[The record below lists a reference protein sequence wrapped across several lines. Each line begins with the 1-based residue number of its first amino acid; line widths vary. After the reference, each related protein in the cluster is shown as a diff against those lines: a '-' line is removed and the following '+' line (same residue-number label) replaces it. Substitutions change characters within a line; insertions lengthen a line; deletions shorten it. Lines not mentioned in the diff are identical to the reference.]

1 MKKRLMFLH
10 LVKERSMNMKSN
22 FIFGNTILVGILLFL
37 FSACSDDAFISKGTV
52 NIKEGVAVNLSLS
65 YSTTQQKVQS
75 RVVQNTATEYNV
87 SSIYLFV
94 FNQDG
99 TIDAKGNATFSG
111 GKYSEGSGTAEGV
124 VNDFQ
129 VHSGKGKK
137 IYAIANAD
145 ASAGD
150 MSTSRLEEVKNE
162 DELRDLQVTLNNPL
176 NIDRLAFL
184 MAGTIVDDAGNNV
197 QVVDIDENGN
207 IYASGSAELLNKNL
221 LLRRVDARVTFK
233 IKVDI
238 TKDTEAEEG
247 TITNATFIPR
257 SFEVHNLPSSSHIY
271 AVPEQ
276 ITTTYASMDENTSL
290 PFDSEE
296 RDDMWFNFYMFENH
310 QDVSS
315 DSKEYITSDKKQ
327 QINPNAE
334 NLYALREQKN
344 IGGSFIFAPKNAT
357 YVIFKGDLSYQR
369 TSNGVAQWVNAAVEY
384 TVHLGETGDDA
395 DSPDLVNN
403 YTVNRNTFYTYNVT
417 IQGLESIRV
426 EVLEEKEQRPGYEGD
441 VIVAGAQVKNIDS
454 HFGRSL
460 IKLTKKDI
468 LGGLSWVIQTKY
480 DQGVKVAGSEINT
493 LKDYKWILF
502 AINKEFGISRGAMIN
517 GSRVDLVK
525 FPGYGAYDGGAN
537 TINNVPGDATLDVG
551 NKNDWKQQLKSGH
564 GEYANAYY
572 KDYVS
577 DLDDDACLRD
587 INQLIN
593 HLSIEAK
600 SNSDI
605 FEEEDEEEVVY
616 ITAFIDEYIYTYNP
630 QKEEFRFPGSITS
643 SDTDR
648 LKLWKDVVNGE
659 DRLMH
664 VCTGEAKY
672 SPDGNSSWSNSVV
685 TFKQSPIYSIYNED
699 DPDLAT
705 AWGTESIIET
715 GALPLSSTHGP
726 TGTLSNTD
734 NNGRLNTLNFFVYG
748 NSSSYTRNGTKW
760 GEVLER
766 TNSSLTTEEELKDGY
781 RDIWH
786 ACMIR
791 NRDLNGNNV
800 IDPEEVRWF
809 LASIDELTDLWIG
822 EATMPSEAKLYSPNP
837 NDPSA
842 VAGTYCLHVAS
853 SSYNRN
859 TNSSGGTNTYTNPSV
874 IWAEEGASKG
884 ASFESKGFNVTK
896 ENYTYRCVRYLG
908 ISLDDIR
915 ETPEDYVVA
924 TKQSNGNYILSMSKL
939 GRLAKRTAYDQGM
952 ELPDHKE
959 REANNNNK
967 PYEKFEVIMSP
978 TGEANTGRYWNDETY
993 RGNTITQGFE
1003 SMLNYS
1009 GPSKLCPK
1017 GYRVPN
1023 QRELMLMYT
1032 SISDWGGGNYW
1043 CATKFSFN
1051 GNGKFSDRPGFAYNS
1066 PNMVLINL
1074 NEAQGSGS
1082 NVKNKVRCVRDLT
1095 N

>member
-1 MKKRLMFLH
+1 
-10 LVKERSMNMKSN
+10 
-22 FIFGNTILVGILLFL
+22 
-37 FSACSDDAFISKGTV
+37 
-52 NIKEGVAVNLSLS
+52 
-65 YSTTQQKVQS
+65 
-75 RVVQNTATEYNV
+75 
-87 SSIYLFV
+87 
-94 FNQDG
+94 
-99 TIDAKGNATFSG
+99 
-111 GKYSEGSGTAEGV
+111 
-124 VNDFQ
+124 
-129 VHSGKGKK
+129 
-137 IYAIANAD
+137 
-145 ASAGD
+145 

-207 IYASGSAELLNKNL
+207 IYASGSTELLTKNL

-315 DSKEYITSDKKQ
+315 DKDKYITSDKKQ
-327 QINPNAE
+327 QKNPNAE
-334 NLYALREQKN
+334 NLYALREQKDT
-344 IGGSFIFAPKNAT
+344 GGSFIFAPENAT

-384 TVHLGETGDDA
+384 TVHLGETGEPNTDA
-395 DSPDLVNN
+395 DNPEKVNN

-426 EVLEEKEQRPGYEGD
+426 EVQEEKEVRPGYEGD

-525 FPGYGAYDGGAN
+525 FPGYGAYDGGAS
-537 TINNVPGDATLDVG
+537 TINNVPSDATLDVG
-551 NKNDWKQQLKSGH
+551 NKNDWKQQLRSGR

-572 KDYVS
+572 KDYVIY
-577 DLDDDACLRD
+577 LDDDACLRD

-605 FEEEDEEEVVY
+605 FEEEDGEEVVY

-699 DPDLAT
+699 DPDVAT

-715 GALPLSSTHGP
+715 GALPLKVEGTSP
-726 TGTLSNTD
+726 TGNLGNTD

-791 NRDLNGNNV
+791 NRDLNGDNV
-800 IDPEEVRWF
+800 IDPGEVRWF
-809 LASIDELTDLWIG
+809 LASVDELTDLWIG
-822 EATMPSEAKLYSPNP
+822 EATMPSEAKLYGPNP
-837 NDPSA
+837 NNPSA
-842 VAGTYCLHVAS
+842 QAGTYRLHVAS

-859 TNSSGGTNTYTNPSV
+859 GNNKPVNSHENPTV

-884 ASFESKGFNVTK
+884 AASGSWGSNETG
-896 ENYTYRCVRYLG
+896 ENYIYRCVRYLG
-908 ISLDDIR
+908 LSLDNIS

-924 TKQSNGNYILSMSKL
+924 TKQLNGHYILSLSKL

-978 TGEANTGRYWNDETY
+978 TGEAATARYWKDEGGRYGVD
-993 RGNTITQGFE
+993 GFE

-1009 GPSKLCPK
+1009 GRSKLCPE

-1032 SISDWGGGNYW
+1032 SIPDWGGGNYW

-1051 GNGKFSDRPGFAYNS
+1051 SNDKNSKFYNRPGFAYNS
-1066 PNMVLINL
+1066 PNMVLVNL
-1074 NEAQGSGS
+1074 EEGQGSGS
-1082 NVKNKVRCVRDLT
+1082 NVKNTVRCVRDVT

>member
-1 MKKRLMFLH
+1 MKRNVVL
-10 LVKERSMNMKSN
+10 E
-22 FIFGNTILVGILLFL
+22 NTILVGILLFL
-37 FSACSDDAFISKGTV
+37 FSACTDDSFISKGTI
-52 NIKEGVAVNLSLS
+52 NIKEGVAVNLAFN
-65 YSTTQQKVQS
+65 YSTTQQKIQT
-75 RVVQNTATEYNV
+75 RVVQNTETEYNV
-87 SSIYLFV
+87 ISLYLFV
-94 FNQDG
+94 FNSDG
-99 TIDAKGNATFSG
+99 TIDSKGNAIFSG
-111 GKYSEGSGTAEGV
+111 GKYSETEGTARGKV
-124 VNDFQ
+124 INFTA
-129 VHSGKGKK
+129 HSGKEKK

-150 MSTSRLEEVKNE
+150 MSTSRLEEVQNE
-162 DELRDLQVTLNNPL
+162 DDLKDLQVTLNKKL

-184 MAGTIVDDAGNNV
+184 MAGTIVDDAGNEV
-197 QVVDIDENGN
+197 QMVDIDENGN
-207 IYASGSAELLNKNL
+207 IYPSGSTEQLTKNL

-572 KDYVS
+572 KDHVS

-715 GALPLSSTHGP
+715 GALPLSSTHRP

-760 GEVLER
+760 GEVLEC

>member
-1 MKKRLMFLH
+1 
-10 LVKERSMNMKSN
+10 MKSN
-22 FIFGNTILVGILLFL
+22 FIFRNTILVGILLFL

-207 IYASGSAELLNKNL
+207 IYASGSAVLLNKNL

-238 TKDTEAEEG
+238 TKDAEAQAG
-247 TITNATFIPR
+247 SIKNAIFIPR
-257 SFEVHNLPSSSHIY
+257 SYEVHNLPSSSHIY
-271 AVPEQ
+271 AVPDQ
-276 ITTTYASMDENTSL
+276 VNTAYASMNEDTSL

-296 RDDMWFNFYMFENH
+296 KDDIWFNFYMFENH
-310 QDVSS
+310 HNVSEGE
-315 DSKEYITSDKKQ
+315 DNYITGDRKND
-327 QINPNAE
+327 INRFAE
-334 NLYALREQKN
+334 NLYALREQKARD
-344 IGGSFIFAPKNAT
+344 GSFIFAPENAT
-357 YVIFKGDLSYQR
+357 YVVFKGDLSYQR
-369 TSNGVAQWVNAAVEY
+369 ISKDGVAQWVNASVEY

-502 AINKEFGISRGAMIN
+502 AINKEFGISRETMIN

-537 TINNVPGDATLDVG
+537 TINNVPSDATLDVG
-551 NKNDWKQQLKSGH
+551 NKNNWKQQLRSSH

-577 DLDDDACLRD
+577 YLDDDACLRD

-593 HLSIEAK
+593 HLSEEAANPN
-600 SNSDI
+600 SNI
-605 FEEEDEEEVVY
+605 FEVENGEEVVY

-630 QKEEFRFPGSITS
+630 QTEEFRFPGSITS

-672 SPDGNSSWSNSVV
+672 SLDGNSSWSNSVV

-699 DPDLAT
+699 DPDVAT

-715 GALPLSSTHGP
+715 GALPLKVEGTSP
-726 TGTLSNTD
+726 TGNLGNTD

-748 NSSSYTRNGTKW
+748 NSSSYRRNGTKW

-791 NRDLNGNNV
+791 NRDLNGDNV
-800 IDPEEVRWF
+800 IDPGEVRWF
-809 LASIDELTDLWIG
+809 LASVDELTDLWIG
-822 EATMPSEAKLYSPNP
+822 EATMPSEAKLYGPNP
-837 NDPSA
+837 NNPSA
-842 VAGTYCLHVAS
+842 QAGTYRLHVAS

-859 TNSSGGTNTYTNPSV
+859 GNNKPVNSHENPTV
-874 IWAEEGASKG
+874 IWAEE
-884 ASFESKGFNVTK
+884 
-896 ENYTYRCVRYLG
+896 
-908 ISLDDIR
+908 
-915 ETPEDYVVA
+915 
-924 TKQSNGNYILSMSKL
+924 
-939 GRLAKRTAYDQGM
+939 
-952 ELPDHKE
+952 
-959 REANNNNK
+959 
-967 PYEKFEVIMSP
+967 
-978 TGEANTGRYWNDETY
+978 
-993 RGNTITQGFE
+993 
-1003 SMLNYS
+1003 
-1009 GPSKLCPK
+1009 
-1017 GYRVPN
+1017 
-1023 QRELMLMYT
+1023 
-1032 SISDWGGGNYW
+1032 
-1043 CATKFSFN
+1043 
-1051 GNGKFSDRPGFAYNS
+1051 
-1066 PNMVLINL
+1066 
-1074 NEAQGSGS
+1074 
-1082 NVKNKVRCVRDLT
+1082 
-1095 N
+1095 

>member
-1 MKKRLMFLH
+1 MKR
-10 LVKERSMNMKSN
+10 N
-22 FIFGNTILVGILLFL
+22 FVFENTILIGILLFL
-37 FSACSDDAFISKGTV
+37 FSACTDDAFMSKGTL
-52 NIKEGVAVNLSLS
+52 NIKEGVAVNLSLN

-75 RVVQNTATEYNV
+75 RVVQNTETEYNV
-87 SSIYLFV
+87 TSLYLFV
-94 FNQDG
+94 FNSDG
-99 TIDAKGNATFSG
+99 TIDAKGNVQFTG
-111 GKYSEGSGTAEGV
+111 GKYSASEGTAKGSV
-124 VNDFQ
+124 TGFQ
-129 VHSGKGKK
+129 AHSGKGKK
-137 IYAIANAD
+137 IFAIANAD

-150 MSTSRLEEVKNE
+150 MSTSRLEDVQ
-162 DELRDLQVTLNNPL
+162 DERDLRELKVTLNNPL

-184 MAGTIVDDAGNNV
+184 MAGTIVDDSGNNV
-197 QVVDIDENGN
+197 QEVDIDEEGK
-207 IYASGSAELLNKNL
+207 IYASGTTTQLQKNL

-233 IKVDI
+233 INVNI
-238 TKDTEAEEG
+238 TKDEEAESG

-271 AVPEQ
+271 AVPDQVE
-276 ITTTYASMDENTSL
+276 TAYASMDENTSL

-296 RDDMWFNFYMFENH
+296 KGNMWFNFYMFENL
-310 QDVSS
+310 QNVSS
-315 DSKEYITSDKKQ
+315 NDNHYITADKKEE
-327 QINPNAE
+327 INSNAE

-344 IGGSFIFAPKNAT
+344 SDGSFIFAPQNAT
-357 YVIFKGDLSYQR
+357 YVTFKGDLSYQR
-369 TSNGVAQWVNAAVEY
+369 TSKDGVAQWVNASVEY
-384 TVHLGETGDDA
+384 TVHLGETGSNP

-403 YTVNRNTFYTYNVT
+403 YTVSRNTFYTYNIT

-426 EVLEEKEQRPGYEGD
+426 EVLEDKEQRPGYEGD

-454 HFGRSL
+454 HYGRSL
-460 IKLTKKDI
+460 IKLTKNDI

-480 DQGVKVAGSEINT
+480 DQGVKVANETSNT

-502 AINKEFGISRGAMIN
+502 AVNKEFGLSKGMTD
-517 GSRVDLVK
+517 GQKVDLVK
-525 FPGYGAYDGGAN
+525 FPGYDAYDGGAN
-537 TINNVPGDATLDVG
+537 TITNVPVNATLDEG
-551 NKNDWKQQLKSGH
+551 NKNNWRLQLQNN
-564 GEYANAYY
+564 EYPDAYY
-572 KDYVS
+572 KDYIS
-577 DLDDDACLRD
+577 RLDEDACLRD

-593 HLSIEAK
+593 HLSKEAV
-600 SNSDI
+600 NAESDI
-605 FEEEDEEEVVY
+605 FEDENGEKVVY

-630 QKEEFRFPGSITS
+630 LTEEYRSPASIS
-643 SDTDR
+643 STDTER

-664 VCTGEAKY
+664 VCTGEALY
-672 SPDGNSSWSNSVV
+672 SKDENSSWSNSVV
-685 TFKQSPIYSIYNED
+685 TFKQSPIYSIYNEA

-715 GALPLSSTHGP
+715 GALPLSSDYGP
-726 TGTLSNTD
+726 TGNLTNTD
-734 NNGRLNTLNFFVYG
+734 NNGRLNTLNFFING
-748 NSSSYTRNGTKW
+748 NINSYTSNGTKW
-760 GEVLER
+760 GDVLER
-766 TNSSLTTEEELKDGY
+766 INSNLTSEDELNDKY
-781 RDIWH
+781 KDIWH

-791 NRDLNGNNV
+791 NRDLNGNNI

-822 EATMPSEAKLYSPNP
+822 EATMPSEAKLYGPNP
-837 NDPSA
+837 NNPSA
-842 VAGTYCLHVAS
+842 TSGTYCLHVAS

-859 TNSSGGTNTYTNPSV
+859 SNSKPVESHENPTI

-884 ASFESKGFNVTK
+884 AASKSWDFNVTK
-896 ENYTYRCVRYLG
+896 SNYTYRCIRYLG
-908 ISLDDIR
+908 LSLDDDISK
-915 ETPEDYVVA
+915 TPEDYVVA
-924 TKQSNGNYILSMSKL
+924 TRQSNGNYILSMSKL

-978 TGEANTGRYWNDETY
+978 TGEAATGRYWTEGDGVT
-993 RGNTITQGFE
+993 GFE

-1009 GPSKLCPK
+1009 GRSKLCPE

-1032 SISDWGGGNYW
+1032 SIPEWGNGNYW

-1051 GNGKFSDRPGFAYNS
+1051 DNGKFPGRPGFAYNY
-1066 PNMVLINL
+1066 PNMVLVNL
-1074 NEAQGSGS
+1074 NEGQGSGS
-1082 NVKNKVRCVRDLT
+1082 NVKNTVRCVRDVT

>member
-1 MKKRLMFLH
+1 MKRKVV
-10 LVKERSMNMKSN
+10 LV
-22 FIFGNTILVGILLFL
+22 NTILVGILLFL
-37 FSACSDDAFISKGTV
+37 FSACTDDSFISKGTI
-52 NIKEGVAVNLSLS
+52 NIKEGVAVNLVFN
-65 YSTTQQKVQS
+65 YSTAQQKIQT
-75 RVVQNTATEYNV
+75 RVVQNTETEYNV
-87 SSIYLFV
+87 TSLYLFV
-94 FNQDG
+94 FNSDG
-99 TIDAKGNATFSG
+99 TIDSKGNAIFSG
-111 GKYSEGSGTAEGV
+111 GKYSETEGTARGNV
-124 VNDFQ
+124 IDFTA
-129 VHSGKGKK
+129 HSGKGKK

-145 ASAGD
+145 ASAGN
-150 MSTSRLEEVKNE
+150 MSTSRLEEVQNE
-162 DELRDLQVTLNNPL
+162 ADLRDLQVTLNNKL

-184 MAGTIVDDAGNNV
+184 MAGTIVDDAGNEV
-197 QVVDIDENGN
+197 QMVDIDENGN
-207 IYASGSAELLNKNL
+207 IYPSGSTELLTKNL

-315 DSKEYITSDKKQ
+315 DNEKYITSDKKQ

-344 IGGSFIFAPKNAT
+344 TGGSFIFAPENAT

-384 TVHLGETGDDA
+384 TVHLGETGEPNTDA
-395 DSPDLVNN
+395 DNPEKVNN

-426 EVLEEKEQRPGYEGD
+426 EVQEEKEVRPGYEGD
-441 VIVAGAQVKNIDS
+441 VIVAGAQVKSIDS
-454 HFGRSL
+454 HYGRSL

-468 LGGLSWVIQTKY
+468 EGGLSWVIQTKY
-480 DQGVKVAGSEINT
+480 DQGVKVANSPTNT

-502 AINKEFGISRGAMIN
+502 AINKEFGISRGTTIN
-517 GSRVDLVK
+517 GESVDLVK

-551 NKNDWKQQLKSGH
+551 NKNDWKQQLGSGK

-577 DLDDDACLRD
+577 YLDDDACLRD

-605 FEEEDEEEVVY
+605 FEEEDGEEVVY

-822 EATMPSEAKLYSPNP
+822 EATMPSEAKLYGPNP
-837 NDPSA
+837 KAPSA

-859 TNSSGGTNTYTNPSV
+859 TNSSGGTNKHTNPSV

-884 ASFESKGFNVTK
+884 ASYESKGFNVTK

-978 TGEANTGRYWNDETY
+978 TGEAATARYWKDEGGRYGVD
-993 RGNTITQGFE
+993 GFE

-1009 GPSKLCPK
+1009 GRSKLCPE

-1032 SISDWGGGNYW
+1032 SIPDWGGGNYW

-1051 GNGKFSDRPGFAYNS
+1051 SNDKNNKFYNRPGFAYNS

>member
-1 MKKRLMFLH
+1 MKRNVV
-10 LVKERSMNMKSN
+10 LV
-22 FIFGNTILVGILLFL
+22 NTILVGILLFL
-37 FSACSDDAFISKGTV
+37 FSACTDDSFISKGTI
-52 NIKEGVAVNLSLS
+52 NIKEGVAVNLVFN
-65 YSTTQQKVQS
+65 YSTAQQKIQT
-75 RVVQNTATEYNV
+75 RVVQNTETEYNV
-87 SSIYLFV
+87 TSLYLFV
-94 FNQDG
+94 FNSDG
-99 TIDAKGNATFSG
+99 TIDSKGNAIFSG
-111 GKYSEGSGTAEGV
+111 GKYSETEGTARGNV
-124 VNDFQ
+124 IDFTA
-129 VHSGKGKK
+129 HSGKGKK

-145 ASAGD
+145 ASAGN
-150 MSTSRLEEVKNE
+150 MSTSRLEEVQNE
-162 DELRDLQVTLNNPL
+162 ADLRDLQVTLNNKL

-184 MAGTIVDDAGNNV
+184 MAGTIVDDAGNEV
-197 QVVDIDENGN
+197 QMVDIDENGN
-207 IYASGSAELLNKNL
+207 IYPSGSTELLTKNL

-315 DSKEYITSDKKQ
+315 DNEKYITSDKKQ

-344 IGGSFIFAPKNAT
+344 TGGSFIFAPENAT

-384 TVHLGETGDDA
+384 TVHLGETGEPNTDA
-395 DSPDLVNN
+395 DNPEKVNN

-426 EVLEEKEQRPGYEGD
+426 EVQEEKEVRPGYEGD
-441 VIVAGAQVKNIDS
+441 VIVAGAQVKSIDS
-454 HFGRSL
+454 HYGRSL

-468 LGGLSWVIQTKY
+468 EGGLSWVIQTKY
-480 DQGVKVAGSEINT
+480 DQGVKVANSPTNT

-502 AINKEFGISRGAMIN
+502 AINKEFGISRGTTIN
-517 GSRVDLVK
+517 GESVDLVK

-537 TINNVPGDATLDVG
+537 TINNVLGDATLDVG
-551 NKNDWKQQLKSGH
+551 NKNDWKQQLGSGK

-572 KDYVS
+572 KDYVNY
-577 DLDDDACLRD
+577 LDDDACLRD

-605 FEEEDEEEVVY
+605 FEEEDGEEVVY

-822 EATMPSEAKLYSPNP
+822 EATMPSEAKLYGPNP
-837 NDPSA
+837 KAPSA

-859 TNSSGGTNTYTNPSV
+859 TNSSGGTNKHTNPSV

-884 ASFESKGFNVTK
+884 ASYESKGFNVTK

-978 TGEANTGRYWNDETY
+978 TGEAATARYWKDEGGRYGVD
-993 RGNTITQGFE
+993 GFE

-1009 GPSKLCPK
+1009 GRSKLCPE

-1032 SISDWGGGNYW
+1032 SIPDWGGGNYW

-1051 GNGKFSDRPGFAYNS
+1051 SNDKNNKFYNRPGFAYNS

>member
-1 MKKRLMFLH
+1 MKR
-10 LVKERSMNMKSN
+10 N
-22 FIFGNTILVGILLFL
+22 FVFIYTILVNILFFL
-37 FSACSDDAFISKGTV
+37 FSSCTDDSFIAKGTI
-52 NIKEGVAVNLSLS
+52 NIKEGVAVNLVVN
-65 YSTTQQKVQS
+65 YSTTQQKKQT
-75 RVVQNTATEYNV
+75 RVVQNTETEYNV
-87 SSIYLFV
+87 TSLYLFV
-94 FNQDG
+94 FNSDG
-99 TIDAKGNATFSG
+99 TIDSKGNATFSG
-111 GKYSEGSGTAEGV
+111 GKYSESEGTAQGEI
-124 VNDFQ
+124 VNFQ
-129 VHSGKGKK
+129 AHSGKGKK

-150 MSTSRLEEVKNE
+150 MSTSRLEEVQNLDDLKK
-162 DELRDLQVTLNNPL
+162 LQVTLNNKL

-184 MAGTIVDDAGNNV
+184 MAGTFVDEISNDV
-197 QVVDIDENGN
+197 QKVDIDEKGD
-207 IYASGSAELLNKNL
+207 IYLSGSTKLLNKTL

-233 IKVDI
+233 IKVNI
-238 TKDTEAEEG
+238 TKDTEAQSG
-247 TITNATFIPR
+247 SITNATFIPR

-290 PFDSEE
+290 PFDSDEK
-296 RDDMWFNFYMFENH
+296 DDMWFNFYMFENH
-310 QDVSS
+310 QDVNS
-315 DSKEYITSDKKQ
+315 DDEKYITSDKKQ
-327 QINPNAE
+327 KINSNAE
-334 NLYALREQKN
+334 NLYALREQKDAT
-344 IGGSFIFAPKNAT
+344 GSFVFTQENAT

-369 TSNGVAQWVNAAVEY
+369 TSKNGVAQWVNAAVEY
-384 TVHLGETGDDA
+384 TVHLGETGTGTEDDVNN
-395 DSPDLVNN
+395 PEKVNN

-426 EVLEEKEQRPGYEGD
+426 EVQENKEVRPGYEGD
-441 VIVAGAQVKNIDS
+441 VIVAGAQVKSIDS
-454 HFGRSL
+454 HYGRSL

-468 LGGLSWVIQTKY
+468 EGGLSWVIQTKY
-480 DQGVKVAGSEINT
+480 DQGVKVANSPTNT

-502 AINKEFGISRGAMIN
+502 AINKEFGISRGTTIN
-517 GSRVDLVK
+517 GESVDLVK
-525 FPGYGAYDGGAN
+525 FPGYGAYDGGAE
-537 TINNVPGDATLDVG
+537 TISDVPSDARLDEG
-551 NKNDWKQQLKSGH
+551 NSHNWKQKLEDGIDDY
-564 GEYANAYY
+564 GEAYY
-572 KDYVS
+572 KNYIKY
-577 DLDDDACLRD
+577 LDDDACLRD

-593 HLSIEAK
+593 HLSNEAK
-600 SNSDI
+600 SDSEI
-605 FEEEDEEEVVY
+605 FESENGEEVVY

-630 QKEEFRFPGSITS
+630 TTEGYRFPGSIS
-643 SDTDR
+643 STDTER

-672 SPDGNSSWSNSVV
+672 SQDGNSSWSNSVV

-699 DPDLAT
+699 DPDLYT

-715 GALPLSSTHGP
+715 GVLPLSSSHEP
-726 TGTLSNTD
+726 TGSLSNTD
-734 NNGRLNTLNFFVYG
+734 DNGRLNTLNFFIYG
-748 NSSSYTRNGTKW
+748 DKYYYYTNNTKW
-760 GEVLER
+760 GDVLQR
-766 TNSSLTTEEELKDGY
+766 TNSKLTSEDELKTGY
-781 RDIWH
+781 KDIWH

-822 EATMPSEAKLYSPNP
+822 EATMPSEAKLYGPNP

-842 VAGTYCLHVAS
+842 VAGTYGLHVAS

-859 TNSSGGTNTYTNPSV
+859 INSSGGTNKYTNPSV

-884 ASFESKGFNVTK
+884 ASSESKRYNVTE

-908 ISLDDIR
+908 ISLDDIN

-978 TGEANTGRYWNDETY
+978 TGAADTGRYWADETD
-993 RGNTITQGFE
+993 RWGGIITQGFE

-1009 GPSKLCPK
+1009 GPSKLCPED
-1017 GYRVPN
+1017 YRVPN

-1032 SISDWGGGNYW
+1032 SIPDWGGGNYW

-1051 GNGKFSDRPGFAYNS
+1051 GNRKFSNRPGFAYNS
-1066 PNMVLINL
+1066 PNMVLVNL
-1074 NEAQGSGS
+1074 NEAQGDGS

>member
-1 MKKRLMFLH
+1 MKR
-10 LVKERSMNMKSN
+10 N
-22 FIFGNTILVGILLFL
+22 FVFIYTILVNILFFL
-37 FSACSDDAFISKGTV
+37 LSSCTDDSFIAKGTI
-52 NIKEGVAVNLSLS
+52 NIKEGIAVNLAFN
-65 YSTTQQKVQS
+65 YSTTQQKIQT
-75 RVVQNTATEYNV
+75 RVVQNTETEYNV
-87 SSIYLFV
+87 TSLYLFV
-94 FNQDG
+94 FNSDG
-99 TIDAKGNATFSG
+99 TIDSKGNATFTG
-111 GKYSEGSGTAEGV
+111 GKYSDSEGTAQGQILS
-124 VNDFQ
+124 FQ
-129 VHSGKGKK
+129 AHSGKGKK

-150 MSTSRLEEVKNE
+150 MSTSRLEEVQNLDDLKK
-162 DELRDLQVTLNNPL
+162 LQVTLNNKL

-184 MAGTIVDDAGNNV
+184 MAGTIVDDAGNEV
-197 QVVDIDENGN
+197 QMVDIDEKGN
-207 IYASGSAELLNKNL
+207 IYPSGSTELLTKNL

-238 TKDTEAEEG
+238 TKDTEAQEG
-247 TITNATFIPR
+247 TIANATFIPR

-276 ITTTYASMDENTSL
+276 ITTSYASMDENTSL

-296 RDDMWFNFYMFENH
+296 KDDMWFNFYMFENH
-310 QDVSS
+310 QDVNSN
-315 DSKEYITSDKKQ
+315 DEKYITSDKKQ
-327 QINPNAE
+327 EINQNAE
-334 NLYALREQKN
+334 NLYALREQKDAT
-344 IGGSFIFAPKNAT
+344 GSFIFAPENAT

-369 TSNGVAQWVNAAVEY
+369 TSTEGVAQWVNAAVEY
-384 TVHLGETGDDA
+384 TVHLGETGEPNTDA
-395 DSPDLVNN
+395 DNPEKVNN

-426 EVLEEKEQRPGYEGD
+426 EVLEDKEVRPGYEGD
-441 VIVAGAQVKNIDS
+441 VIVAGAQVKSIDS
-454 HFGRSL
+454 HYGRSL

-468 LGGLSWVIQTKY
+468 EGGLSWVIQTKY
-480 DQGVKVAGSEINT
+480 DQGVKVANSPTNT

-502 AINKEFGISRGAMIN
+502 AINKEFGISRETTIN
-517 GSRVDLVK
+517 EESVDLVK
-525 FPGYGAYDGGAN
+525 FPGYGAYDGGAE
-537 TINNVPGDATLDVG
+537 TISDVPSDARLDEG
-551 NKNDWKQQLKSGH
+551 NSHNWKQKLKEGKGDY
-564 GEYANAYY
+564 GEAYY
-572 KDYVS
+572 KNYINY
-577 DLDDDACLRD
+577 LDDDACLRD

-593 HLSIEAK
+593 HLSNEAK
-600 SNSDI
+600 FNSKI
-605 FEEEDEEEVVY
+605 FETENGEKVVY

-630 QKEEFRFPGSITS
+630 TTEEYRFPGSIS
-643 SDTDR
+643 STDTER

-672 SPDGNSSWSNSVV
+672 SQDGNSSWSNSVV

-715 GALPLSSTHGP
+715 GALPLSSAHSP
-726 TGTLSNTD
+726 TGALSNTND
-734 NNGRLNTLNFFVYG
+734 NGRLNTLNFFIYG
-748 NSSSYTRNGTKW
+748 DKYDYSTNNTKW
-760 GEVLER
+760 GDVLQR
-766 TNSSLTTEEELKDGY
+766 TNSKLTSEDELKTGY
-781 RDIWH
+781 KDIWH

-800 IDPEEVRWF
+800 IDPDEVRWF

-822 EATMPSEAKLYSPNP
+822 EATMPSEAKLYGPNP
-837 NDPSA
+837 NDSNA
-842 VAGTYCLHVAS
+842 DAGTYCLHVAS

-859 TNSSGGTNTYTNPSV
+859 GNNPPTNSNTNPSV

-884 ASFESKGFNVTK
+884 AASASTRFNVTGS
-896 ENYTYRCVRYLG
+896 NYTYRCVRYLG
-908 ISLDDIR
+908 ISLDDIT

-924 TKQSNGNYILSMSKL
+924 TKQTDGNYVLSMSKL

-967 PYEKFEVIMSP
+967 PYEKFKVIMSP
-978 TGEANTGRYWNDETY
+978 TGAADIGRYWADETN
-993 RGNTITQGFE
+993 GWEIITQGFE

-1009 GPSKLCPK
+1009 GPSKLCPE

-1032 SISDWGGGNYW
+1032 SIPDWGGGNYW

-1051 GNGKFSDRPGFAYNS
+1051 GNVKFSNRPGFAYNS
-1066 PNMVLINL
+1066 PNMVLVNL
-1074 NEAQGSGS
+1074 NEDQGSGS

>member
-1 MKKRLMFLH
+1 MKR
-10 LVKERSMNMKSN
+10 N
-22 FIFGNTILVGILLFL
+22 FVFVYTILVSILFFL
-37 FSACSDDAFISKGTV
+37 FSSCTDDSFITKGTI
-52 NIKEGVAVNLSLS
+52 NIKEGVAVNLAIN
-65 YSTTQQKVQS
+65 YSTIQQNIQT
-75 RVVQNTATEYNV
+75 RVVQSTETEYNV
-87 SSIYLFV
+87 TSLYLFV
-94 FNQDG
+94 FNSDG
-99 TIDAKGNATFSG
+99 TIDSKGNATFTG
-111 GKYSEGSGTAEGV
+111 GKYSDSEGTAQGQILS
-124 VNDFQ
+124 FQ
-129 VHSGKGKK
+129 AHSGKGKK

-150 MSTSRLEEVKNE
+150 MSTSRLEEVQKL
-162 DELRDLQVTLNNPL
+162 DDLKKLQVTLNNKL

-184 MAGTIVDDAGNNV
+184 MAGTFVDETGNDV
-197 QVVDIDENGN
+197 QKVDIDEKGD
-207 IYASGSAELLNKNL
+207 IYPSGSTELLNKTL

-233 IKVDI
+233 IKVNI
-238 TKDTEAEEG
+238 TKDTEAQSG
-247 TITNATFIPR
+247 SITNATFIPR

-290 PFDSEE
+290 PFDSDEK
-296 RDDMWFNFYMFENH
+296 DDMWFNFYMFENH
-310 QDVSS
+310 QDVNS
-315 DSKEYITSDKKQ
+315 DDEKYITSDKKQ
-327 QINPNAE
+327 KINSNAE
-334 NLYALREQKN
+334 NLYALREQKDATS
-344 IGGSFIFAPKNAT
+344 SFVFAPENAT

-369 TSNGVAQWVNAAVEY
+369 TSNTGVAQWVNAAVEY
-384 TVHLGETGDDA
+384 TVHLGETGTGTDDVNN
-395 DSPDLVNN
+395 PEKVNN

-426 EVLEEKEQRPGYEGD
+426 EVQEEKELRPGYEGD
-441 VIVAGAQVKNIDS
+441 VIVAGAQVNSIDS
-454 HFGRSL
+454 HYGRSL
-460 IKLTKKDI
+460 IKLTKNDI

-480 DQGVKVAGSEINT
+480 DQGVKVANSTTNT

-502 AINKEFGISRGAMIN
+502 AINKEFGISKGTTIN
-517 GSRVDLVK
+517 GEPVDLVK

-537 TINNVPGDATLDVG
+537 TISDVSTDATLDEG
-551 NKNDWKQQLKSGH
+551 NSHKWKTKLQNGDYGYSD
-564 GEYANAYY
+564 AYY
-572 KDYVS
+572 RNYINF
-577 DLDDDACLRD
+577 LDDDACLRD

-593 HLSIEAK
+593 HLSAEANDV
-600 SNSDI
+600 NSGI
-605 FEEEDEEEVVY
+605 FEEENGEYVVY

-630 QKEEFRFPGSITS
+630 TTEEYRSPANI
-643 SDTDR
+643 DPNDEER

-672 SPDGNSSWSNSVV
+672 SQDGNSSWSNSVV

-699 DPDLAT
+699 DLDLAT

-734 NNGRLNTLNFFVYG
+734 NNGRLNTLNFFING
-748 NSSSYTRNGTKW
+748 NTYVTNGTKW
-760 GEVLER
+760 GDVLQR
-766 TNSSLTTEEELKDGY
+766 TNSKLTSEDELKTGY
-781 RDIWH
+781 KDIWH

-822 EATMPSEAKLYSPNP
+822 EATMPSEAKLYGPNP

-859 TNSSGGTNTYTNPSV
+859 INSSGGTNKYTNPSV

-884 ASFESKGFNVTK
+884 ASSESKGSNVTE

-908 ISLDDIR
+908 ISLDDIT

-924 TKQSNGNYILSMSKL
+924 TKQTDGNYVLSMSKL

-978 TGEANTGRYWNDETY
+978 TDQADIGRFWEAEIYWWGDVVTP
-993 RGNTITQGFE
+993 GFE

-1009 GPSKLCPK
+1009 GPSKLCPE

-1032 SISDWGGGNYW
+1032 SIPDWGGGNYW

-1051 GNGKFSDRPGFAYNS
+1051 GNGKFSNRPGFAYNS
-1066 PNMVLINL
+1066 PNMVLVNL
-1074 NEAQGSGS
+1074 NEAQGGGS
-1082 NVKNKVRCVRDLT
+1082 NVKNKVRCVRDLI

>member
-572 KDYVS
+572 KDHVS

-630 QKEEFRFPGSITS
+630 QKE
-643 SDTDR
+643 
-648 LKLWKDVVNGE
+648 
-659 DRLMH
+659 
-664 VCTGEAKY
+664 
-672 SPDGNSSWSNSVV
+672 
-685 TFKQSPIYSIYNED
+685 
-699 DPDLAT
+699 
-705 AWGTESIIET
+705 
-715 GALPLSSTHGP
+715 
-726 TGTLSNTD
+726 
-734 NNGRLNTLNFFVYG
+734 
-748 NSSSYTRNGTKW
+748 
-760 GEVLER
+760 
-766 TNSSLTTEEELKDGY
+766 
-781 RDIWH
+781 
-786 ACMIR
+786 
-791 NRDLNGNNV
+791 
-800 IDPEEVRWF
+800 
-809 LASIDELTDLWIG
+809 
-822 EATMPSEAKLYSPNP
+822 
-837 NDPSA
+837 
-842 VAGTYCLHVAS
+842 
-853 SSYNRN
+853 
-859 TNSSGGTNTYTNPSV
+859 
-874 IWAEEGASKG
+874 
-884 ASFESKGFNVTK
+884 
-896 ENYTYRCVRYLG
+896 
-908 ISLDDIR
+908 
-915 ETPEDYVVA
+915 
-924 TKQSNGNYILSMSKL
+924 
-939 GRLAKRTAYDQGM
+939 
-952 ELPDHKE
+952 
-959 REANNNNK
+959 
-967 PYEKFEVIMSP
+967 
-978 TGEANTGRYWNDETY
+978 
-993 RGNTITQGFE
+993 
-1003 SMLNYS
+1003 
-1009 GPSKLCPK
+1009 
-1017 GYRVPN
+1017 
-1023 QRELMLMYT
+1023 
-1032 SISDWGGGNYW
+1032 
-1043 CATKFSFN
+1043 
-1051 GNGKFSDRPGFAYNS
+1051 
-1066 PNMVLINL
+1066 
-1074 NEAQGSGS
+1074 
-1082 NVKNKVRCVRDLT
+1082 
-1095 N
+1095 

>member
-1 MKKRLMFLH
+1 MKRNVVL
-10 LVKERSMNMKSN
+10 E
-22 FIFGNTILVGILLFL
+22 NTILVGILLFL
-37 FSACSDDAFISKGTV
+37 FSACTDDSFISKGTI
-52 NIKEGVAVNLSLS
+52 NIKEGVAVNLAFN
-65 YSTTQQKVQS
+65 YSTTQQKIQT
-75 RVVQNTATEYNV
+75 RVVQDTETEYNV
-87 SSIYLFV
+87 TSLYLFV
-94 FNQDG
+94 FNSDG
-99 TIDAKGNATFSG
+99 TIDSKGNAIFSG
-111 GKYSEGSGTAEGV
+111 GKYSETEGTARGKV
-124 VNDFQ
+124 INFTA
-129 VHSGKGKK
+129 HSGKEKK

-150 MSTSRLEEVKNE
+150 MSTSRLEEVQNE
-162 DELRDLQVTLNNPL
+162 DDLRDLQVTLNNKL

-184 MAGTIVDDAGNNV
+184 MAGTIVDDAGNEV
-197 QVVDIDENGN
+197 QMVDIDENGN
-207 IYASGSAELLNKNL
+207 IYPSGSTELLTKNL

-238 TKDTEAEEG
+238 TKDTEAQEG
-247 TITNATFIPR
+247 TIANATFIPR

-276 ITTTYASMDENTSL
+276 ITTTYASMNENTSL

-296 RDDMWFNFYMFENH
+296 KDDMWFNFYMFENH

-315 DSKEYITSDKKQ
+315 DNEKYITSDKKRL
-327 QINPNAE
+327 INPNAE

-344 IGGSFIFAPKNAT
+344 TDGSFIFAPENAT

-384 TVHLGETGDDA
+384 TVHLGETGEPTDA
-395 DSPDLVNN
+395 DKPEKVNN

-426 EVLEEKEQRPGYEGD
+426 EVQENKEVRPGYEGD
-441 VIVAGAQVKNIDS
+441 VIVAGAQVKSIDS
-454 HFGRSL
+454 HYGRSL

-468 LGGLSWVIQTKY
+468 EGGLSWVIQTKY
-480 DQGVKVAGSEINT
+480 DQGVKVANSPTNT

-502 AINKEFGISRGAMIN
+502 AINKEFGISRGTTIN
-517 GSRVDLVK
+517 GESVDLVK

-551 NKNDWKQQLKSGH
+551 NKNDWKQQLRSGQ

-577 DLDDDACLRD
+577 YLDDDACLRD

-605 FEEEDEEEVVY
+605 FEEEDGEEVVY

-734 NNGRLNTLNFFVYG
+734 NNGRLNTLNFFING
-748 NSSSYTRNGTKW
+748 NTYVTNGTKW
-760 GEVLER
+760 GDVLQR
-766 TNSSLTTEEELKDGY
+766 TNSKLTSEDELKTGY
-781 RDIWH
+781 KDIWH

-822 EATMPSEAKLYSPNP
+822 EATMPSEAKLYGPNP
-837 NDPSA
+837 NNPSA
-842 VAGTYCLHVAS
+842 QAGTYRLHVAS

-859 TNSSGGTNTYTNPSV
+859 GNNKPVNSHENPTV

-884 ASFESKGFNVTK
+884 AASGSWGSNETGK
-896 ENYTYRCVRYLG
+896 NYIYRCVRYLG
-908 ISLDDIR
+908 LSLDNIS

-924 TKQSNGNYILSMSKL
+924 TKQLNNGHYILSLSKL

-978 TGEANTGRYWNDETY
+978 TGAAATGRYWKTF
-993 RGNTITQGFE
+993 GGVTGFE

-1009 GPSKLCPK
+1009 GRSKLCPE

-1032 SISDWGGGNYW
+1032 SIPDWGGGNYW

-1051 GNGKFSDRPGFAYNS
+1051 SNDKNSKFYNRPGFAYNS
-1066 PNMVLINL
+1066 PNMVLVNL
-1074 NEAQGSGS
+1074 SENEGSGS
-1082 NVKNKVRCVRDLT
+1082 NVKNTVRCVRDLT

>member
-1 MKKRLMFLH
+1 MFLH

-150 MSTSRLEEVKNE
+150 MSTSRLEEVQNE
-162 DELRDLQVTLNNPL
+162 ADLRDLQVTLNNKL

-184 MAGTIVDDAGNNV
+184 MAGTIVDDAGNEV
-197 QVVDIDENGN
+197 QMVDIDENGN
-207 IYASGSAELLNKNL
+207 IYPSGSTELLTKNL

-315 DSKEYITSDKKQ
+315 DNEKYITSDKKQ
-327 QINPNAE
+327 QINRNAE

-344 IGGSFIFAPKNAT
+344 PDGSFIFAPGNAT

-384 TVHLGETGDDA
+384 TVHLGETGEPNTDA
-395 DSPDLVNN
+395 DNPEKVNN

-551 NKNDWKQQLKSGH
+551 NKNDWKQQLRSGQ

-577 DLDDDACLRD
+577 SLDDDACLRD

-822 EATMPSEAKLYSPNP
+822 EATMPSEAKLYGPNP
-837 NDPSA
+837 KAPSA

-859 TNSSGGTNTYTNPSV
+859 TNSSGGTNKHTNPSV

-884 ASFESKGFNVTK
+884 ASYESKGFNVTK

-993 RGNTITQGFE
+993 RGHTITQGFE

-1009 GPSKLCPK
+1009 GPSKLCPE

>member
-1 MKKRLMFLH
+1 MKR
-10 LVKERSMNMKSN
+10 N
-22 FIFGNTILVGILLFL
+22 FVFIYTILVNILFFL
-37 FSACSDDAFISKGTV
+37 FSSCTDDSFIAKGTI
-52 NIKEGVAVNLSLS
+52 NIKEGVAVNLVVN
-65 YSTTQQKVQS
+65 YSTTQQKKQT
-75 RVVQNTATEYNV
+75 RVVQNTETEYNV
-87 SSIYLFV
+87 TSLYLFV
-94 FNQDG
+94 FNSDG
-99 TIDAKGNATFSG
+99 TIDSKGNATFTG
-111 GKYSEGSGTAEGV
+111 GKYSDSEGTAQGEI
-124 VNDFQ
+124 VNFQ
-129 VHSGKGKK
+129 AHSGKGKK

-150 MSTSRLEEVKNE
+150 MSTSRLEEVQNLDDLKK
-162 DELRDLQVTLNNPL
+162 LQVTLNNKL

-184 MAGTIVDDAGNNV
+184 MAGTIVDDALNEV
-197 QVVDIDENGN
+197 QMVDIDEKGN
-207 IYASGSAELLNKNL
+207 IYPSGSTELLTKNL

-238 TKDTEAEEG
+238 TNDKQAQEG
-247 TITNATFIPR
+247 TIANATFIPR

-276 ITTTYASMDENTSL
+276 ITTSYASMDENTSL
-290 PFDSEE
+290 PFDSDEK
-296 RDDMWFNFYMFENH
+296 DDMWFNFYMFENH
-310 QDVSS
+310 QDVNSN
-315 DSKEYITSDKKQ
+315 DEKYITSDKKQ
-327 QINPNAE
+327 EINQNAE
-334 NLYALREQKN
+334 NLYALREQKDAT
-344 IGGSFIFAPKNAT
+344 GSFVFAPENAT

-369 TSNGVAQWVNAAVEY
+369 TSTKGVAQWVNAAVEY
-384 TVHLGETGDDA
+384 TVHLGETGEPKIDA
-395 DSPDLVNN
+395 NNPEKVNN

-426 EVLEEKEQRPGYEGD
+426 EVQDSMEVRPGYEGD
-441 VIVAGAQVKNIDS
+441 VIVAGAQVKSIDS
-454 HFGRSL
+454 HYGRSL

-468 LGGLSWVIQTKY
+468 TGGLSWVIQTKY
-480 DQGVKVAGSEINT
+480 DQGVKVADSPTNT

-502 AINKEFGISRGAMIN
+502 AINKEFGISKGTTIN
-517 GSRVDLVK
+517 GEPVDLVK
-525 FPGYGAYDGGAN
+525 FPGYGAYDGGAK
-537 TINNVPGDATLDVG
+537 TISDVPGDATSDEG
-551 NKNDWKQQLKSGH
+551 NSHNWKGKLQAGTGDYSD
-564 GEYANAYY
+564 AYY
-572 KDYVS
+572 KDFTTY
-577 DLDDDACLRD
+577 LDNDACLRD

-593 HLSIEAK
+593 HLLKEAK
-600 SNSDI
+600 SDSDI
-605 FEEEDEEEVVY
+605 FESENGEDVVY

-630 QKEEFRFPGSITS
+630 TTEEYRFPGSVS
-643 SDTDR
+643 STDTER

-664 VCTGEAKY
+664 VCTGEAEY
-672 SPDGNSSWSNSVV
+672 SDDGNSSWSNSVV

-699 DPDLAT
+699 DLDLGT

-715 GALPLSSTHGP
+715 GALPLSSNNGP
-726 TGTLSNTD
+726 TGSLRNTD
-734 NNGRLNTLNFFVYG
+734 NNGRLNTLNFFVTGGINNYLH
-748 NSSSYTRNGTKW
+748 NGTKW
-760 GEVLER
+760 GDVLQR
-766 TNSSLTTEEELKDGY
+766 TNSNLTTEDELKSDY
-781 RDIWH
+781 KDIWH

-791 NRDLNGNNV
+791 NRDLNGNNI

-822 EATMPSEAKLYSPNP
+822 EATMPSEAKLYGPNP

-859 TNSSGGTNTYTNPSV
+859 GNNPPTNSNTNPSV

-884 ASFESKGFNVTK
+884 AASASTRFNVTGS
-896 ENYTYRCVRYLG
+896 NYTYRCVRYLG
-908 ISLDDIR
+908 ISLDSIKK
-915 ETPEDYVVA
+915 TPQDYVVA

-978 TGEANTGRYWNDETY
+978 TGAADTGRYWADETD
-993 RGNTITQGFE
+993 RWGGIITQGFE

-1009 GPSKLCPK
+1009 GPSKLCPED
-1017 GYRVPN
+1017 YRVPN

-1032 SISDWGGGNYW
+1032 SIPDWGRGNYW

-1051 GNGKFSDRPGFAYNS
+1051 GNRKFSNRPGFAYNS
-1066 PNMVLINL
+1066 PNMVLVNL

>member
-1 MKKRLMFLH
+1 MKRKVV
-10 LVKERSMNMKSN
+10 LV
-22 FIFGNTILVGILLFL
+22 NTILVGILLFL
-37 FSACSDDAFISKGTV
+37 FSACTDDSFISKGTI
-52 NIKEGVAVNLSLS
+52 NIKEGVAVNLVFN
-65 YSTTQQKVQS
+65 YSTAQQKIQT
-75 RVVQNTATEYNV
+75 RVVQNTETEYNV
-87 SSIYLFV
+87 TSLFLFV
-94 FNQDG
+94 FNSDG
-99 TIDAKGNATFSG
+99 TIDSKGNATFSG
-111 GKYSEGSGTAEGV
+111 GKYSETTGTAQGNV
-124 VNDFQ
+124 IDFTA
-129 VHSGKGKK
+129 HSGKGKK

-150 MSTSRLEEVKNE
+150 MSTSRLEEVQNE
-162 DELRDLQVTLNNPL
+162 ADLRDLQVTLNNKL

-184 MAGTIVDDAGNNV
+184 MAGTIVDDAGNEV
-197 QVVDIDENGN
+197 QMVDIDENGN
-207 IYASGSAELLNKNL
+207 IYPSGSTELLTKNL

-315 DSKEYITSDKKQ
+315 DNEKYITSDKKQ
-327 QINPNAE
+327 QKNPNAE

-344 IGGSFIFAPKNAT
+344 PDGSFIFAPENAT

-369 TSNGVAQWVNAAVEY
+369 TSKDGVAQWVNASVEY

-551 NKNDWKQQLKSGH
+551 NKNDWKQQLRSGQ

-577 DLDDDACLRD
+577 YLDDDACLRD

-822 EATMPSEAKLYSPNP
+822 EATMPSEAKLYGPNP
-837 NDPSA
+837 KAPSA

-859 TNSSGGTNTYTNPSV
+859 TNSSGGTNKHTNPSV

-884 ASFESKGFNVTK
+884 ASYESKGFNVTK

-993 RGNTITQGFE
+993 RGHTQTQGFE

-1009 GPSKLCPK
+1009 GPSKLCPE

>member
-1 MKKRLMFLH
+1 MKRNVVL
-10 LVKERSMNMKSN
+10 E
-22 FIFGNTILVGILLFL
+22 NTILVGILLFL
-37 FSACSDDAFISKGTV
+37 FSACTDDSFISKGTI
-52 NIKEGVAVNLSLS
+52 NIKEGVAVNLAFN
-65 YSTTQQKVQS
+65 YSTTQQKIQT
-75 RVVQNTATEYNV
+75 RVVQNTETEYNV
-87 SSIYLFV
+87 TSLYLFV
-94 FNQDG
+94 FNSDG
-99 TIDAKGNATFSG
+99 TIDSKGNATFSG
-111 GKYSEGSGTAEGV
+111 GKYSETTGTAQGFV
-124 VNDFQ
+124 TDFEA
-129 VHSGKGKK
+129 HSGKGKK

-150 MSTSRLEEVKNE
+150 MSTSRLEEVQNE
-162 DELRDLQVTLNNPL
+162 ADLRDLQVTLNNKL

-184 MAGTIVDDAGNNV
+184 MAGTIVDDAGNDV
-197 QVVDIDENGN
+197 QAVDIDENGN
-207 IYASGSAELLNKNL
+207 IYLSGSSVELDKNL

-238 TKDTEAEEG
+238 TKDTEAQEG
-247 TITNATFIPR
+247 TIANATFIPR

-276 ITTTYASMDENTSL
+276 ITTTYASMNENTSL

-296 RDDMWFNFYMFENH
+296 KDDMWFNFYMFENH

-315 DSKEYITSDKKQ
+315 DNEKYITSDKKQ

-344 IGGSFIFAPKNAT
+344 TCGSFIFAPENAT

-369 TSNGVAQWVNAAVEY
+369 TSTKGVAQWVNAAVEY
-384 TVHLGETGDDA
+384 TVHLGETGEPNTDA
-395 DSPDLVNN
+395 DNPEKVNN

-426 EVLEEKEQRPGYEGD
+426 EVLEDKEVRPGYEGD
-441 VIVAGAQVKNIDS
+441 VIVAGAQVKSIDS
-454 HFGRSL
+454 HYGRSL

-468 LGGLSWVIQTKY
+468 EGGLSWVIQTKY
-480 DQGVKVAGSEINT
+480 DQGVKVANSPTNT

-502 AINKEFGISRGAMIN
+502 AINKEFGISRGTTIN
-517 GSRVDLVK
+517 GESVDLVK
-525 FPGYGAYDGGAN
+525 FPGYGAYDGGAK
-537 TINNVPGDATLDVG
+537 TISDVPGDATSDEG
-551 NKNDWKQQLKSGH
+551 NSHNWKGKLQAGTGDYSD
-564 GEYANAYY
+564 AYY
-572 KDYVS
+572 KDFTTY
-577 DLDDDACLRD
+577 LDNDACLRD

-593 HLSIEAK
+593 HLSKEAK
-600 SNSDI
+600 SDSDI
-605 FEEEDEEEVVY
+605 FESENGEDVVY

-630 QKEEFRFPGSITS
+630 TTEEYRFPGSVS
-643 SDTDR
+643 STDTER

-672 SPDGNSSWSNSVV
+672 SHDGNSSWSNSVV

-715 GALPLSSTHGP
+715 GALPLSSSHGP

-734 NNGRLNTLNFFVYG
+734 NNGRLNTLNFFING
-748 NSSSYTRNGTKW
+748 NTYVTNGTKW
-760 GEVLER
+760 GDVLQR
-766 TNSSLTTEEELKDGY
+766 TNGNLTSEDELKSDY
-781 RDIWH
+781 KDIWH

-822 EATMPSEAKLYSPNP
+822 EATMPSEAKLYGPNP
-837 NDPSA
+837 NDLSA

-859 TNSSGGTNTYTNPSV
+859 TNSSGGINTYTNPSV

-884 ASFESKGFNVTK
+884 ASSESKGSNVTE

-908 ISLDDIR
+908 ISLDDIK

-978 TGEANTGRYWNDETY
+978 TGAADTGRYWADETN
-993 RGNTITQGFE
+993 RWEEIITQGFE

-1009 GPSKLCPK
+1009 GPSKLCPE

-1032 SISDWGGGNYW
+1032 SIPDWGGGNYW

-1051 GNGKFSDRPGFAYNS
+1051 GNGKFSNRPGFAYNS
-1066 PNMVLINL
+1066 PNMVLVNL
-1074 NEAQGSGS
+1074 NEAQGGGS

>member
-1 MKKRLMFLH
+1 
-10 LVKERSMNMKSN
+10 MKSN
-22 FIFGNTILVGILLFL
+22 FIFRNTILVGILLFL

-221 LLRRVDARVTFK
+221 LLRRVDARVTFN

-238 TKDTEAEEG
+238 TKDAEAQG
-247 TITNATFIPR
+247 GSIKNAIFIPR
-257 SFEVHNLPSSSHIY
+257 SYEVHNLPSSSHIY
-271 AVPEQ
+271 AVPDQ
-276 ITTTYASMDENTSL
+276 VNTAYASMNEDTSL

-296 RDDMWFNFYMFENH
+296 KDDIWFNFYMFENH
-310 QDVSS
+310 HNVSEGE
-315 DSKEYITSDKKQ
+315 DNYITEERKNE
-327 QINPNAE
+327 INRFAE
-334 NLYALREQKN
+334 NLYALREQKASD
-344 IGGSFIFAPKNAT
+344 GSFIFAPENAT
-357 YVIFKGDLSYQR
+357 YVVFKGDLSYQR
-369 TSNGVAQWVNAAVEY
+369 TSKDGVAQWVNASVEY
-384 TVHLGETGDDA
+384 TVHLGETGDDEN
-395 DSPDLVNN
+395 SPDLVNN

-441 VIVAGAQVKNIDS
+441 VIVAGAQVKSIDS

-460 IKLTKKDI
+460 IKLTKEDI
-468 LGGLSWVIQTKY
+468 KGGLSWVIQTKY
-480 DQGVKVAGSEINT
+480 DQGVKVAGSKINT

-502 AINKEFGISRGAMIN
+502 AINKEFGISQGTMIN

-551 NKNDWKQQLKSGH
+551 NKNVWKQQLILGQ

-572 KDYVS
+572 KDYV
-577 DLDDDACLRD
+577 DYLDDDACLRD

-593 HLSIEAK
+593 HLSEEAANPN
-600 SNSDI
+600 SNI
-605 FEEEDEEEVVY
+605 FEEENREEVVY

-630 QKEEFRFPGSITS
+630 QTEEFRFPGSITS

-699 DPDLAT
+699 DPDVAT

-715 GALPLSSTHGP
+715 GALPLKVEGISP
-726 TGTLSNTD
+726 TGDLGNTD
-734 NNGRLNTLNFFVYG
+734 NNGRLNTLNFFVDG
-748 NSSSYTRNGTKW
+748 NSYSYRRNGTKW
-760 GEVLER
+760 GDVLER

-791 NRDLNGNNV
+791 NRDLNGDNV
-800 IDPEEVRWF
+800 IDPGEVRWF
-809 LASIDELTDLWIG
+809 LASVDELTDLWIG
-822 EATMPSEAKLYSPNP
+822 EATMPSEAKLYGQNP

-842 VAGTYCLHVAS
+842 QAGTYRLHVAS

-859 TNSSGGTNTYTNPSV
+859 GNYAPVNSHENPTV

-884 ASFESKGFNVTK
+884 AASGSWGSNETK
-896 ENYTYRCVRYLG
+896 ENYIYRCVRYLG
-908 ISLDDIR
+908 LSLDNIS

-924 TKQSNGNYILSMSKL
+924 TKQSNGHYILSLSKL

-978 TGEANTGRYWNDETY
+978 TGEAATGRYWYDESGRY
-993 RGNTITQGFE
+993 GADGFE

-1009 GPSKLCPK
+1009 GRSKLCPN

-1032 SISDWGGGNYW
+1032 SIPDWGGGNYW

-1051 GNGKFSDRPGFAYNS
+1051 SNDKNSKFYHRPGFAYNS
-1066 PNMVLINL
+1066 PNMVLVNL
-1074 NEAQGSGS
+1074 EEGQGSGS
-1082 NVKNKVRCVRDLT
+1082 NVKNTVRCVRDVT

>member
-1 MKKRLMFLH
+1 
-10 LVKERSMNMKSN
+10 MKSN
-22 FIFGNTILVGILLFL
+22 FIFRNTILVGILLFL

-207 IYASGSAELLNKNL
+207 IYASGSAELLDKNL
-221 LLRRVDARVTFK
+221 LLRRVDARVTFN

-238 TKDTEAEEG
+238 TKDAEAQAG
-247 TITNATFIPR
+247 SIKNAIFIPR
-257 SFEVHNLPSSSHIY
+257 SYEVHNLPSSSHIY
-271 AVPEQ
+271 AVPDQ
-276 ITTTYASMDENTSL
+276 VNTAYASMNEDTSL

-296 RDDMWFNFYMFENH
+296 KDDIWFNFYMFENH
-310 QDVSS
+310 HNVS
-315 DSKEYITSDKKQ
+315 EGENNYITEERKNE
-327 QINPNAE
+327 INPFAE
-334 NLYALREQKN
+334 NLYALREQKASD
-344 IGGSFIFAPKNAT
+344 GSFSFAPENAT
-357 YVIFKGDLSYQR
+357 YVVFKGDLSYQR
-369 TSNGVAQWVNAAVEY
+369 TSTDGVAQWVNASVEY
-384 TVHLGETGDDA
+384 TVHLGETGDNA
-395 DSPDLVNN
+395 NSPDLVNN

-426 EVLEEKEQRPGYEGD
+426 EVLEEEERRPGYEGD

-551 NKNDWKQQLKSGH
+551 NKNDWKQQLRSGQ

-577 DLDDDACLRD
+577 YLDDDACLRD

-593 HLSIEAK
+593 HLSEEAANPN
-600 SNSDI
+600 SNI
-605 FEEEDEEEVVY
+605 FEEENGEEVVY

-630 QKEEFRFPGSITS
+630 QTEEFRFPGSITS

-699 DPDLAT
+699 DPEIAT

-715 GALPLSSTHGP
+715 GALPLKVEGISP
-726 TGTLSNTD
+726 TGDLGNTD
-734 NNGRLNTLNFFVYG
+734 NNGRLNTLNFFVDG
-748 NSSSYTRNGTKW
+748 NSYSYRRNGTKW
-760 GEVLER
+760 GDVLER
-766 TNSSLTTEEELKDGY
+766 TNSSLTTGEELKDGY

-791 NRDLNGNNV
+791 NRDLNGDNV
-800 IDPEEVRWF
+800 IDPGEVRWF
-809 LASIDELTDLWIG
+809 LASVDELTDLWIG
-822 EATMPSEAKLYSPNP
+822 EATMPSEAKLYGQNP

-842 VAGTYCLHVAS
+842 QAGTYCLHVAS

-859 TNSSGGTNTYTNPSV
+859 GNYAPVNSYENPTV

-884 ASFESKGFNVTK
+884 AASGSWGSNVTGR
-896 ENYTYRCVRYLG
+896 NYIYRCVRYLG
-908 ISLDDIR
+908 LSLDNIS

-924 TKQSNGNYILSMSKL
+924 TKQSNGHYILSLSKL

-978 TGEANTGRYWNDETY
+978 TGEAATGRYWYDEEGGRY
-993 RGNTITQGFE
+993 GADGFE

-1009 GPSKLCPK
+1009 GRSKLCPN

-1032 SISDWGGGNYW
+1032 SIPDWGGGNYW

-1051 GNGKFSDRPGFAYNS
+1051 GNGKFSGRPGFAYNS
-1066 PNMVLINL
+1066 PNMVLVSTK
-1074 NEAQGSGS
+1074 ESQGSGS
-1082 NVKNKVRCVRDLT
+1082 NVKNTVRCVRDVT

>member
-1 MKKRLMFLH
+1 
-10 LVKERSMNMKSN
+10 MKSN

-184 MAGTIVDDAGNNV
+184 MAGTIVDDGGNNV

-327 QINPNAE
+327 QINSNAE

-344 IGGSFIFAPKNAT
+344 TGGSFTFAPKNAT

-978 TGEANTGRYWNDETY
+978 TGEAATARYWKDEGGRYGVD
-993 RGNTITQGFE
+993 GFE

-1009 GPSKLCPK
+1009 GRSKLCPE

-1032 SISDWGGGNYW
+1032 SIPDWGGGNYW

-1051 GNGKFSDRPGFAYNS
+1051 SNDKNNKFYNRPGFAYNS

>member
-1 MKKRLMFLH
+1 
-10 LVKERSMNMKSN
+10 
-22 FIFGNTILVGILLFL
+22 
-37 FSACSDDAFISKGTV
+37 
-52 NIKEGVAVNLSLS
+52 
-65 YSTTQQKVQS
+65 
-75 RVVQNTATEYNV
+75 
-87 SSIYLFV
+87 
-94 FNQDG
+94 
-99 TIDAKGNATFSG
+99 
-111 GKYSEGSGTAEGV
+111 
-124 VNDFQ
+124 
-129 VHSGKGKK
+129 
-137 IYAIANAD
+137 
-145 ASAGD
+145 
-150 MSTSRLEEVKNE
+150 
-162 DELRDLQVTLNNPL
+162 
-176 NIDRLAFL
+176 
-184 MAGTIVDDAGNNV
+184 
-197 QVVDIDENGN
+197 
-207 IYASGSAELLNKNL
+207 
-221 LLRRVDARVTFK
+221 
-233 IKVDI
+233 
-238 TKDTEAEEG
+238 
-247 TITNATFIPR
+247 
-257 SFEVHNLPSSSHIY
+257 
-271 AVPEQ
+271 
-276 ITTTYASMDENTSL
+276 MDENTSL

-572 KDYVS
+572 KDHVS

-715 GALPLSSTHGP
+715 GALPLSSTHRP

-760 GEVLER
+760 GEVLEC

>member
-1 MKKRLMFLH
+1 MKRNVVL
-10 LVKERSMNMKSN
+10 E
-22 FIFGNTILVGILLFL
+22 NTILVGILLFL
-37 FSACSDDAFISKGTV
+37 FSACTDDSFISKGTI
-52 NIKEGVAVNLSLS
+52 NIKEGVAVNLAFN
-65 YSTTQQKVQS
+65 YSTTQQKIQT
-75 RVVQNTATEYNV
+75 RVVQNTETEYNV
-87 SSIYLFV
+87 ISLYLFV
-94 FNQDG
+94 FNSDG
-99 TIDAKGNATFSG
+99 TIDSKGNAIFSG
-111 GKYSEGSGTAEGV
+111 GKYSETEGTARGKV
-124 VNDFQ
+124 INFTA
-129 VHSGKGKK
+129 HSGKEKK

-150 MSTSRLEEVKNE
+150 MSTSRLEEVQNE
-162 DELRDLQVTLNNPL
+162 DDLKDLQVTLNKKL

-184 MAGTIVDDAGNNV
+184 MAGTIVDDAGNEV
-197 QVVDIDENGN
+197 QMVDIDENGN
-207 IYASGSAELLNKNL
+207 IYPSGSTEQLTKNL

-564 GEYANAYY
+564 GEYADAYY
-572 KDYVS
+572 KDHVS

-715 GALPLSSTHGP
+715 GALPLSSTHRP

-822 EATMPSEAKLYSPNP
+822 EATMPSEAKLYGPNP
-837 NDPSA
+837 KAPSA

>member
-1 MKKRLMFLH
+1 MKRNVVL
-10 LVKERSMNMKSN
+10 E
-22 FIFGNTILVGILLFL
+22 NTILVGILLFL
-37 FSACSDDAFISKGTV
+37 FSACTDDSFISKGTI
-52 NIKEGVAVNLSLS
+52 NIKEGVAVNLAFN
-65 YSTTQQKVQS
+65 YSTAQQKIQT
-75 RVVQNTATEYNV
+75 RVVQNTETEYNV
-87 SSIYLFV
+87 TSLYLFV
-94 FNQDG
+94 FNSDG
-99 TIDAKGNATFSG
+99 TIDSKGNAIFSG
-111 GKYSEGSGTAEGV
+111 GKYSETEGTARGKV
-124 VNDFQ
+124 INFTA
-129 VHSGKGKK
+129 HSGKGKK

-150 MSTSRLEEVKNE
+150 MSTSRLEEVQNE
-162 DELRDLQVTLNNPL
+162 DDLRDLQVTLNNKL

-184 MAGTIVDDAGNNV
+184 MAGTIVDDAGNEV
-197 QVVDIDENGN
+197 QMVDIDENGN
-207 IYASGSAELLNKNL
+207 IYPSGSTELLTKNL

-315 DSKEYITSDKKQ
+315 DKEKYITSDKKQ

-344 IGGSFIFAPKNAT
+344 TGGSFIFAPENAT
-357 YVIFKGDLSYQR
+357 YVVFKGDLSYQR
-369 TSNGVAQWVNAAVEY
+369 TSKDGVAQWVNASVEY

-551 NKNDWKQQLKSGH
+551 NKNDWKQQLKSGQ

-577 DLDDDACLRD
+577 YLDDDACLRD

-593 HLSIEAK
+593 HLSIEAT

-605 FEEEDEEEVVY
+605 FEEEDGEEVVY

-699 DPDLAT
+699 DPDVAT

-715 GALPLSSTHGP
+715 GALPLKVEGTSP
-726 TGTLSNTD
+726 TGNLGNTD

-791 NRDLNGNNV
+791 NRDLNGDNV
-800 IDPEEVRWF
+800 IDPGEVRWF
-809 LASIDELTDLWIG
+809 LASVDELTDLWIG
-822 EATMPSEAKLYSPNP
+822 EATMPSEAKLYRPNP
-837 NDPSA
+837 NNPSA
-842 VAGTYCLHVAS
+842 QAGTYRLHVAS

-859 TNSSGGTNTYTNPSV
+859 GNNKPVNSHENPTV

-884 ASFESKGFNVTK
+884 AASGSWGSNETG
-896 ENYTYRCVRYLG
+896 ENYIYRCVRYLG
-908 ISLDDIR
+908 LSLDNIS

-924 TKQSNGNYILSMSKL
+924 TKQLNGHYILSLSKL

-978 TGEANTGRYWNDETY
+978 TGEAATARYWKDEGGRYGVD
-993 RGNTITQGFE
+993 GFE

-1009 GPSKLCPK
+1009 GRSKLCPE

-1032 SISDWGGGNYW
+1032 SIPDWGGGNYW

-1051 GNGKFSDRPGFAYNS
+1051 SNDKNSKFYNRPGFAYNS
-1066 PNMVLINL
+1066 PNMVLVNL

>member
-1 MKKRLMFLH
+1 MKR
-10 LVKERSMNMKSN
+10 N
-22 FIFGNTILVGILLFL
+22 FVFIYTILVNILFFL
-37 FSACSDDAFISKGTV
+37 FSSCTDDSFIAKGTI
-52 NIKEGVAVNLSLS
+52 NIKEGVAVNLVVN
-65 YSTTQQKVQS
+65 YSTTQQKKQT
-75 RVVQNTATEYNV
+75 RVVQNTETEYNV
-87 SSIYLFV
+87 TSLYLFV
-94 FNQDG
+94 FNSDG
-99 TIDAKGNATFSG
+99 TIDSKGNATFTG
-111 GKYSEGSGTAEGV
+111 GKYSESEGTAQGEI
-124 VNDFQ
+124 VNFQ
-129 VHSGKGKK
+129 AHSGKGKK

-150 MSTSRLEEVKNE
+150 MSTSRLEEVQNLDDLKK
-162 DELRDLQVTLNNPL
+162 LQVTLNNKL

-184 MAGTIVDDAGNNV
+184 MAGTFIDHTGNDV
-197 QVVDIDENGN
+197 QMVDIDENGN
-207 IYASGSAELLNKNL
+207 IYPFGSTELLNKTL

-233 IKVDI
+233 IKVNI
-238 TKDTEAEEG
+238 TEDKEAQSG
-247 TITNATFIPR
+247 SITNATFIPR

-290 PFDSEE
+290 PFDSDEK
-296 RDDMWFNFYMFENH
+296 DDMWFNFYMFENH

-315 DSKEYITSDKKQ
+315 DNEKYITSDKKQ
-327 QINPNAE
+327 LINPNAE

-344 IGGSFIFAPKNAT
+344 TDGSFIFAPENAT

-369 TSNGVAQWVNAAVEY
+369 TSTEGVAQWVNAAVEY
-384 TVHLGETGDDA
+384 TVHLGETGESTDDA
-395 DSPDLVNN
+395 YKPEKVNN

-426 EVLEEKEQRPGYEGD
+426 EVQEKKEERPGYEGD
-441 VIVAGAQVKNIDS
+441 VIVAGAQVKSIDS
-454 HFGRSL
+454 HYGRSL

-468 LGGLSWVIQTKY
+468 EGGLSWVIQTKY
-480 DQGVKVAGSEINT
+480 DQGVKVANSPTNT

-502 AINKEFGISRGAMIN
+502 AINKEFGISRGTTIN
-517 GSRVDLVK
+517 GESVDLVK
-525 FPGYGAYDGGAN
+525 FPGYGAYDGGAE
-537 TINNVPGDATLDVG
+537 TISDVPSDATLDEG
-551 NKNDWKQQLKSGH
+551 NSHNWKQKLEDGTDDYY
-564 GEYANAYY
+564 GEAYY
-572 KDYVS
+572 KNYIKY
-577 DLDDDACLRD
+577 LDDDACLRD

-593 HLSIEAK
+593 HLSNEAK
-600 SNSDI
+600 SDSEI
-605 FEEEDEEEVVY
+605 FESENGEEVVY

-630 QKEEFRFPGSITS
+630 TTEGYRFPGSIS
-643 SDTDR
+643 STDTER

-672 SPDGNSSWSNSVV
+672 SQDGNSSWSNSVV

-699 DPDLAT
+699 DPDLYT

-715 GALPLSSTHGP
+715 GVLPLSSSHEP
-726 TGTLSNTD
+726 TGSLSNTD
-734 NNGRLNTLNFFVYG
+734 DNGRLNTLNFFIYG
-748 NSSSYTRNGTKW
+748 DKYYYSTNNTKW
-760 GEVLER
+760 GDVLQR
-766 TNSSLTTEEELKDGY
+766 TNSKLTSEDELKTGY
-781 RDIWH
+781 KDIWH

-822 EATMPSEAKLYSPNP
+822 EATMPSEAKLYGPNP

-859 TNSSGGTNTYTNPSV
+859 TNSGGGTNKYTNPSV

-884 ASFESKGFNVTK
+884 ASFESKGSNVTK

-908 ISLDDIR
+908 ISLDDIT
-915 ETPEDYVVA
+915 ETPKDYVVA

-978 TGEANTGRYWNDETY
+978 TEAADTGRYWADETG
-993 RGNTITQGFE
+993 RLGIIITQGFE

-1009 GPSKLCPK
+1009 GPSKLCPED
-1017 GYRVPN
+1017 YRVPN

-1032 SISDWGGGNYW
+1032 SIPDWGGGNYW

-1051 GNGKFSDRPGFAYNS
+1051 GNGKFSNRPGFAYNS
-1066 PNMVLINL
+1066 PNMVLVNL
-1074 NEAQGSGS
+1074 NEAQGDGS